1 MSKIVISDL
10 KVFGAKKQKL
20 VEQGLE
26 NLHVLADFDRTLT
39 KAFVDGEKVPSVISR
54 LRDGD
59 YISKDYA
66 AKAKALAEQYYPI
79 EIDPNI
85 SDEERKTK
93 MHEWWT
99 AHFELLIRSG
109 LNKKHLEQIVEEGKI
124 QFRKGALEF
133 IDFLH
138 ENNVPLVIMSSS
150 GVGDTISMF
159 LKKQGRLYDNVHII
173 TNSYEWDENGN
184 AARVKEP
191 IIHVANKGE
200 IVIRDYPVFD
210 EIKNRRNVI
219 LLGDSLG
226 DAEMV
231 GGFDYENLI
240 RIGFLNE
247 KVEESL
253 DRFSQAF
260 DIVLTE
266 DADFDYVNKLVWG
279 IK

>member
-39 KAFVDGEKVPSVISR
+39 KAFVDGEKVPSIISR
-54 LRDGD
+54 LREGD
-59 YISKDYA
+59 YINADYA

-85 SDEERKTK
+85 PDEERKTK

-99 AHFELLIRSG
+99 AHFDLLIKSG
-109 LNKKHLEQIVEEGKI
+109 LNKKHLEQIVKEGKI

-159 LKKQGRLYDNVHII
+159 LEKQGRLYDNVHII

>member
-1 MSKIVISDL
+1 MSKIIISDL

-159 LKKQGRLYDNVHII
+159 LEKQGRLYDNVHII